1 MGRLRK
7 NIIPFK
13 VINGNFNTSQ
23 FEGYDVMYYLINCYK
38 DIRRKKRCPKTYDEF
53 KKWVDNNL
61 RYMYWARC
69 QYEIILIDS
78 KKIQEQIELN
88 NEYEDL
94 INAQQ
99 YLVQNNPNKPKM
111 YFSDK
116 EEEGEATYQLIEK
129 TQKVIRQ
136 YYNNQQKIDVYYQV
150 KQNFDVLMLVFLY
163 NIGKLDL
170 IENFVIDSFN
180 IMVKDDNNEN
190 VIKWFNIFED
200 LHLIDKKLNKNKIKE
215 FLLNYYKDDSS
226 GLTILSWPCYT
237 TLGDLTISHQIELN
251 IDIIV
256 ELIKYKFKFEGET
269 NNEN

>member
-53 KKWVDNNL
+53 KKWVDANL
-61 RYMYWARC
+61 RYMYWARS

-78 KKIQEQIELN
+78 NKRQEHIELN
-88 NEYEDL
+88 KKYEEL

-99 YLVQNNPNKPKM
+99 YLVQNNPEWA
-111 YFSDK
+111 D
-116 EEEGEATYQLIEK
+116 EEATYQLIEK

-200 LHLIDKKLNKNKIKE
+200 LHLIDKKLNKNKIKD
-215 FLLNYYKDDSS
+215 FLLNHYYKDYPS

-256 ELIKYKFKFEGET
+256 ELIKYKFK
-269 NNEN
+269 NEN

>member
-1 MGRLRK
+1 MGRLRRK
-7 NIIPFK
+7 IIPFK
-13 VINGNFNTSQ
+13 VINSSFNSSH

-38 DIRRKKRCPKTYDEF
+38 NIRRKKRCPQTYDEF

-69 QYEIILIDS
+69 EYEIILIDS
-78 KKIQEQIELN
+78 IKIQEQIELN
-88 NEYEDL
+88 NKYEDL

-99 YLVQNNPNKPKM
+99 YLVQNNPKWA
-111 YFSDK
+111 
-116 EEEGEATYQLIEK
+116 EEEENYQLIEK

-136 YYNNQQKIDVYYQV
+136 YYNNQQKIDIYYQV

-170 IENFVIDSFN
+170 IENFVINSFN

-200 LHLIDKKLNKNKIKE
+200 LHLIDKKLNKKKIKE
-215 FLLNYYKDDSS
+215 FLLNHYYKDYPS

-237 TLGDLTISHQIELN
+237 TLGDLTILQQIELN

-256 ELIKYKFKFEGET
+256 ELINYKLRK
-269 NNEN
+269 